1 MSNMA
6 QIRPGEMFA
15 RPALE
20 VFALSSASALRGSW
34 YFISALVA
42 GLLAF
47 AILTTCHGRVRTTD
61 AKAGLQ
67 TAMLSSPVGAYC
79 LPNGFCQPPRAAGA
93 RGG

>member
-1 MSNMA
+1 MSDMA
-6 QIRPGEMFA
+6 QTHPGEMFE

-47 AILTTCHGRVRTTD
+47 AILTTCHGRVWAAD
-61 AKAGLQ
+61 GKAGTQ
-67 TAMLSSPVGAYC
+67 TTTLSSPAPQ
-79 LPNGFCQPPRAAGA
+79 LP
-93 RGG
+93 